1 MNIAFP
7 ALFVLLLLLP
17 GVLLSY
23 SYRRGFFQRSP
34 VTLGPIRDEIG
45 RGIVLAVIIHPL
57 ALLLVDLFTGWTP
70 STRVFL
76 AVFAEVGTVET
87 EAVSRQLVGGLWY
100 LVGTNVGAA
109 VVGSLAHGGV
119 RWWNLDLRYNRFRFS
134 NEWHYLFS
142 GEARVFKVDEE
153 ERTIASIEESL
164 DWDFEFVFVSVVVV
178 MDPNTPVLYWGVLSD
193 YFFDASGRLEKIV
206 LEGAQRRPLLSEGD
220 RTSGQSAPQGEEEPE
235 APRMPP
241 ESERFYSV
249 RGAYLVVQYENVQTL
264 NVEYMVF
271 DQE

>member
-45 RGIVLAVIIHPL
+45 RGIVLALIIHPISL
-57 ALLLVDLFTGWTP
+57 VLVDACGGWAP
-70 STRVFL
+70 STTVFL
-76 AVFAEVGTVET
+76 SVFAEMGDVET
-87 EAVSRQLVGGLWY
+87 TTVARQLEGGLWY
-100 LVGTNVGAA
+100 LVGVNLAA
-109 VVGSLAHGGV
+109 AAIGGLIHGGI
-119 RWWNLDLRYNRFRFS
+119 RWWNLDLRYDRLRFS

-153 ERTIASIEESL
+153 ERTVASIRKAL
-164 DWDFEFVFVSVVVV
+164 DWDFEFVFVSVVVT
-178 MDPNTPVLYWGVLSD
+178 MGEGPPVLYWGVLSD
-193 YFFDASGRLEKIV
+193 YFFDESGRLEKIV
-206 LEGAQRRPLLSEGD
+206 LEGAQRRSLLSEED
-220 RTSGQSAPQGEEEPE
+220 RPSEPGAQEDAPQ
-235 APRMPP
+235 AASDMPP
-241 ESERFYSV
+241 ESERFYAV
-249 RGAYLVVQYENVQTL
+249 RGAYLVIRYENVQTL

-271 DQE
+271 DEE